1 MRIDEK
7 QYYTNT
13 ALHYRCLD
21 AKSCEYEARSAQSI
35 CQLTKTDKKLIC
47 RTF

>member
-1 MRIDEK
+1 MRNDEK

-21 AKSCEYEARSAQSI
+21 AKSCEYEVGSAQSI
-35 CQLTKTDKKLIC
+35 CQFAKTDKKSIC